1 MSFEPTV
8 EISRW
13 ALTRLERGHLWVY
26 SSDVKR
32 VESASPGDV
41 VKVVDGRG
49 WFVGR
54 AFYSAESQIT
64 LRMLTREDEPV
75 DESFFARRLD
85 FALDMRRRLFG
96 ESALALRLVH
106 GEGDLL
112 PGLIVD
118 RYGDVL
124 SVQTLIQATD
134 RRKDL
139 FFDLLEARLS
149 PRAVVVRNDAKVR
162 SHEGLVLESGVA
174 RGKPPGT
181 ISIVEGNVTLHV
193 DPVGGQ
199 KTGGFLD
206 QRENHLA
213 AGALVGKGERCL
225 DVFSYSG
232 GFALQMARAG
242 GRVTAVEISEKAVGE
257 AEKAAADNELELD
270 LVVANAFDWLKAA
283 SVDGHRFDVIVLD
296 PPAFARSKAALPNAL
311 RGYKEINLRA
321 LQLLSAGGWLVTC
334 SCSYHMSEEQLLELV
349 LSAAQDAGRKVQLV
363 ERRGAGR
370 DHPALLGVPETS
382 YLKCLVLRRVD

>member
-1 MSFEPTV
+1 MAAEPTI

-13 ALTRLERGHLWVY
+13 AMQRLERGHLWVY
-26 SSDVKR
+26 RSDVKR
-32 VESASPGDV
+32 SEGVSPGDV
-41 VKVVDGRG
+41 VRVVDGRG

-54 AFYSAESQIT
+54 AFYSHESQIT
-64 LRMLTREDEPV
+64 LRMLTRDDEPI
-75 DESFFARRLD
+75 DEAFLARRLD
-85 FALDMRRRLFG
+85 AALDMRRRLFG
-96 ESALALRLVH
+96 DEVQAVRLVH

-134 RRKDL
+134 RRKEL
-139 FFDLLEARLS
+139 LFDLIEARLS
-149 PRAVVVRNDAKVR
+149 PRALVERNDAKVR
-162 SHEGLVLESGVA
+162 SHEGLAVKSGVA
-174 RGKPPGT
+174 RGEAPATVSVK
-181 ISIVEGNVTLHV
+181 EGEVTLHM

-206 QRENHLA
+206 QRENHLV
-213 AGALVGKGERCL
+213 AGALVTKGERCL
-225 DVFSYSG
+225 DAFSYSG

-242 GRVTAVEISEKAVGE
+242 GRVTAVEVSEKAVGE
-257 AEKAAADNELELD
+257 ARKAAVDNDLNVE

-283 SVDGHRFDVIVLD
+283 TVSGQRFDIAVLD
-296 PPAFARSKAALPNAL
+296 PPAFARSRAALPNAL

-321 LQLLSAGGWLVTC
+321 LQLLSAGGWLITC
-334 SCSYHMSEEQLLELV
+334 SCSYHMSDEQLLEIV
-349 LSAAQDAGRKVQLV
+349 QSAARDAGRKVQLV
-363 ERRGAGR
+363 EKRGAGR
-370 DHPALLGVPETS
+370 DHPALLGVPETA